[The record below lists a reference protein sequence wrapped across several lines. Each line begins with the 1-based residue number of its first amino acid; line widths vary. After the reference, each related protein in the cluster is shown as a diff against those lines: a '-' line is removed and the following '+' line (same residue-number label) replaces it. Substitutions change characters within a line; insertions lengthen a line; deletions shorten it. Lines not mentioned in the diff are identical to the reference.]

1 MSFSSEVK
9 EELSRQTGGGRHCQ
23 IAELIALFLL
33 QDRTAGRNGTDRR
46 QSDGGE
52 TVLMDTENAF
62 VADRT
67 FRLIHRC
74 FREPVRLERQ
84 DGGNGRKTSRFRILA
99 GKDQADALMQALH
112 LEEFREGIWIHQV
125 PLQRGCCRRAF
136 LRGCFL
142 SSGGITDPD
151 RSYQFEILCGTSYQ
165 AEQVSVLLD
174 VLGIRPGTFQRRNYF
189 VVYVKDSE
197 EIGSLLGL
205 MDARVSLLNYENIR
219 VVREVRGKVNR
230 RVNCETANIE
240 KTAGAAAR
248 QIEDILYINRTIGLS
263 TLSNGLDEIAEVRL
277 QYPTA
282 TLQELGTYLDPPVGK
297 SGVNHRLRKLS
308 AIADR
313 LRETHEEET

>member
-23 IAELIALFLL
+23 IAELTALFLF
-33 QDRTAGRNGTDRR
+33 QDRTAGKTGADGR
-46 QSDGGE
+46 QADGE
-52 TVLMDTENAF
+52 EIVLMDTENSF
-62 VADRT
+62 VADRA
-67 FRLIHRC
+67 FRLIRRC
-74 FREPVRLERQ
+74 FREPVQLERQ
-84 DGGNGRKTSRFRILA
+84 DCGKGRKTSRFRILA
-99 GKDQADALMQALH
+99 GKDRADALPQALH
-112 LEEFREGIWIHQV
+112 LEEFREGVWIHQV
-125 PLQRGCCRRAF
+125 PLQRSCCRRAF

-142 SSGGITDPD
+142 SSGGISDPD
-151 RSYQFEILCGTSYQ
+151 RSYQFEILCGTAYQ

-174 VLGIRPGTFQRRNYF
+174 VLGIRPGTFRRRNYF

-219 VVREVRGKVNR
+219 VVREVRGNVNR

-248 QIEDILYINRTIGLS
+248 QIEDILYINRIIGLS
-263 TLSNGLDEIAEVRL
+263 KLSNGLDEIAEVRL